1 MKPSIVAE
9 ALLIEEMVPLSV
21 AVEVV
26 TEEAEGVPRVGGVA
40 RRAVL
45 LNTTIAALAAGTETS

>member
-21 AVEVV
+21 AVV